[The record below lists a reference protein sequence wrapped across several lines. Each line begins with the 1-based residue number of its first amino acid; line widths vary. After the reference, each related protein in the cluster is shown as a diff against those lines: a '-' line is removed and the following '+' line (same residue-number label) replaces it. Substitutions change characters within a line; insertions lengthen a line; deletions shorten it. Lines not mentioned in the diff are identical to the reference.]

1 MSPVLGSAVVATCLL
16 MQGFFSGSEMA
27 LVSANRALL
36 QSKADDGLPGAQL
49 ALEMLEHDDA
59 LLGTCL
65 IGTNVAL
72 VAGVTA
78 FGLTIGGAGG
88 HDWYLSLLYMP
99 LGLLVGEALPKQ
111 VFRHYADTLAPAL
124 ARPIRTAQRALTPAL
139 WFIRRW
145 TNGLRAVLHPPDED
159 EVRREDI
166 VQLLDGDEGS
176 LDPHDRALIQRL
188 LAMNETTVE
197 ACMTPLVDVR
207 ALRETA
213 TVDEGIRIVIED
225 GFSRIPVFRDRV
237 DNIVGRIEHRD
248 LLFREGE
255 GGPITEFVRPVT
267 FVPES
272 KRVDELLRE
281 MRGESDPLAVVVD
294 EYGGSVGIVTLE
306 DLLEEVLGDIED
318 ERDQRLPTIRRLGER
333 EWRVPARTPIDE
345 LAEVLGRPV
354 PEGDY
359 ETVAGLVLKVAGH
372 IPEVGEVFRVGRM
385 AFHVEA
391 SSERAIQI
399 VRVVVHAEP

>member
-1 MSPVLGSAVVATCLL
+1 MTPVLGWGVVGACLVA
-16 MQGFFSGSEMA
+16 QGFFSGSEMA
-27 LVSANRALL
+27 LISANRARL
-36 QSKADDGLPGAQL
+36 QTRADDGEPGAKL

-65 IGTNVAL
+65 IGTNVCL

-78 FGLTIGGAGG
+78 FGMMLGGGGG
-88 HDWYLSLLYMP
+88 HEWTLSLLYMP
-99 LGLLVGEALPKQ
+99 LGLVLGEAIPKQ
-111 VFRHYADTLAPAL
+111 VFRHYADSLAPRL
-124 ARPIRTAQRALTPAL
+124 ARPIRTVQRALLPAL
-139 WFIRRW
+139 WLLRRW
-145 TNGLRAVLHPPDED
+145 SNTLSRVLTAPDED

-166 VQLLDGDEGS
+166 VQMLDGDAGTIDAHE
-176 LDPHDRALIQRL
+176 RKLIQRL
-188 LAMNETTVE
+188 LGMNETTVE
-197 ACMTPLVDVR
+197 ECMTPLVDVR
-207 ALRETA
+207 ALPETA
-213 TVDEGIRIVIED
+213 RVADAVKIVLQE

-248 LLFREGE
+248 LLFHDDDNDAIL
-255 GGPITEFVRPVT
+255 PLVRPVA

-294 EYGGSVGIVTLE
+294 EYGGSIGMVTLE

-318 ERDQRLPTIRRLGER
+318 ERDRRGPGIRRIGER

-345 LAEVLGRPV
+345 LEEVLSRKL

-359 ETVAGLVLKVAGH
+359 ETVAGLVLKVAGR
-372 IPEVGEVFRVGRM
+372 IPEVGEVFRVGRL
-385 AFHVEA
+385 AFHVDA

-399 VRVVVHAEP
+399 VRVVVQPD